1 MYSTKSEATEVQRRA
16 WEEPAIVLE
25 RSLLVSAQEGDPGAP
40 PIPGAPSGP
49 QGFMGPLENSQGVCG
64 VGG

>member
-1 MYSTKSEATEVQRRA
+1 MYSTKSEAAEVLRKS
-16 WEEPAIVLE
+16 WEEPRIVLE

-49 QGFMGPLENSQGVCG
+49 SGFMGPLGTS
-64 VGG
+64 GGSGLCE